1 MKNILLIHR
10 VLSSQADENEK
21 SELDRLLVIDL
32 ALKRD
37 FVDMK
42 FLLEHA
48 VSPQNESVSEADW
61 TIFEPRI
68 AKERER

>member
-37 FVDMK
+37 FIDMK
-42 FLLEHA
+42 FLLENA
-48 VSPQNESVSEADW
+48 VLPQNADVSDADW
-61 TIFEPRI
+61 SNLSILLP
-68 AKERER
+68 